1 MVDDLLA
8 VAPCNQKSLVLNT
21 VINAQIELKKLKFH
35 TPDRNGKSKCHVM
48 HIGKSNVL
56 CPTLQ
61 VHGTDMCHV
70 TEDTYLGDI
79 ISCDGRNTKN
89 VQNRIG
95 KGLGKITEIMNILE
109 KISFGHQYFK
119 IALLL
124 RESLFLNSILTNAEI
139 WYGVTQAEIKH
150 FEDLDL
156 TLLRRVLN
164 TPCSVPAEAIY
175 LELGCM
181 NIEVIIKSRR
191 ANYLHYLLRQSK
203 SSMLYKVFITQWKYP
218 AVKNE
223 WTEQVKLDLNDLGL
237 SQELSMIEGLSKN
250 VFKEKV
256 KKKAKEFAFFNFLEK
271 KEKHSKLENLF
282 YMDLK
287 LQHYLQSETISPSE
301 AQIVFNYRTRMSNY
315 GENFRGRGGPSVC
328 PLCMNHPD
336 GQKWSF
342 QCSKIRENI
351 KIEGKYSNIFGQV
364 IESQTVKTIVKISK
378 FRTDYLDQRKLT

>member
-1 MVDDLLA
+1 MIFGLLLLA
-8 VAPCNQKSLVLNT
+8 LALNI

-61 VHGTDMCHV
+61 VHGTDMSQV

-109 KISFGHQYFK
+109 KISVGHQNFK
-119 IALLL
+119 ISLLL
-124 RESLFLNSILTNAEI
+124 RESLFLNSIFTNAEI

-150 FEDLDL
+150 LEDLDL

-164 TPCSVPAEAIY
+164 TPCFVPAEAIY

-191 ANYLHYLLRQSK
+191 ANQVCSTK
-203 SSMLYKVFITQWKYP
+203 FSSPYGDTQ
-218 AVKNE
+218 
-223 WTEQVKLDLNDLGL
+223 L
-237 SQELSMIEGLSKN
+237 
-250 VFKEKV
+250 
-256 KKKAKEFAFFNFLEK
+256 
-271 KEKHSKLENLF
+271 
-282 YMDLK
+282 
-287 LQHYLQSETISPSE
+287 
-301 AQIVFNYRTRMSNY
+301 
-315 GENFRGRGGPSVC
+315 
-328 PLCMNHPD
+328 
-336 GQKWSF
+336 
-342 QCSKIRENI
+342 
-351 KIEGKYSNIFGQV
+351 
-364 IESQTVKTIVKISK
+364 
-378 FRTDYLDQRKLT
+378 